1 MLREGALPA
10 GALWDGALWE
20 GALWDRAPWAG
31 VTPRV
36 YEGLPTL
43 AHR

>member
-10 GALWDGALWE
+10 GALWD